1 MFYPWLPYGFEQSNR
16 FDDGQDINTCYSG
29 GSSNPEFFWGW
40 APFESLLS
48 GIIQAAGPQGANV
61 RIEEMDI
68 LQERNFYD
76 FTVGA
81 RLIYDN
87 VNHVDVLGFIR
98 STLASGGFDSSRAT
112 FSGSATNTIQGFD
125 CGSIYGDSAM
135 LVKTSEI
142 TGAIAG
148 YTGSGWFGQPFPEN
162 NVNGLE
168 CTEAGQT
175 FIYMAQLPP
184 GQGYSQPSVV
194 DVHAYPCNVN
204 PNAAPNASSDCYTT
218 DATQNAETLY
228 NDLWAFLQYRGLT
241 GATAV
246 LGESSVVS
254 WNTTPGAQ
262 PTDPNYPGDQ
272 CPWQPSPYWAV
283 NGYEASSLY
292 ANHAS
297 ATIFQPFNVLENA
310 CYSNPITL
318 SPPY

>member
-1 MFYPWLPYGFEQSNR
+1 MQNYLNNWGKTQGASTVRFSIAMTMPLDYPASGNVHWGYETSGPEPWDGEYSHPWLWNNGHPIVQSQWLQNLKAFFADVKAAGLAISPMLSFDPAGPYLYDSANPASDCAGHGPLMFYPWLPYGFEQSNR

-175 FIYMAQLPP
+175 FI
-184 GQGYSQPSVV
+184 V
-194 DVHAYPCNVN
+194 
-204 PNAAPNASSDCYTT
+204 
-218 DATQNAETLY
+218 
-228 NDLWAFLQYRGLT
+228 
-241 GATAV
+241 TAR
-246 LGESSVVS
+246 
-254 WNTTPGAQ
+254 TR
-262 PTDPNYPGDQ
+262 
-272 CPWQPSPYWAV
+272 
-283 NGYEASSLY
+283 
-292 ANHAS
+292 
-297 ATIFQPFNVLENA
+297 I
-310 CYSNPITL
+310 
-318 SPPY
+318 